1 MPMPATPG
9 RRAPATPGGTT
20 RRVRVVIVDDTE
32 DIRLLLRF
40 SFRTDPRFELVGE
53 GVNGREAIDLAARE
67 RPDLMVLDRQ
77 MPVLGGVEALPEIR
91 AVSPRT
97 AVVLYTAGAD
107 AGTYQA
113 AVSAGAVQVVEKGAM
128 ASSVVDTLAG
138 ILVAHWASDDASVEV
153 RVGPVASEAARIW
166 VANTAQILEAL
177 RRRPE
182 VLAEP
187 VPVEVLDLFAR
198 FLDTWS
204 QVAREQEIFTWV
216 ARTTPSE
223 IQRLVEYWAAMDRLA
238 DEDLARLGCQWSPP
252 EALPFFHA
260 LTAAVIEALDA
271 HAESRELA
279 HSLAAQWS

>member
-1 MPMPATPG
+1 M
-9 RRAPATPGGTT
+9 
-20 RRVRVVIVDDTE
+20 VVVDDTE
-32 DIRLLLRF
+32 DIRLLLRL
-40 SFRTDPRFELVGE
+40 SFRDDPRFELVGE
-53 GVNGREAIDLAARE
+53 GTNGREAIDLAARQ

-113 AVSAGAVQVVEKGAM
+113 ALSAGAVEVVDKGAM

-153 RVGPVASEAARIW
+153 RVGPVASEAARLW
-166 VANTAQILEAL
+166 VANTARILEAL
-177 RRRPE
+177 RRQPE
-182 VLAEP
+182 VLAES
-187 VPVEVLDLFAR
+187 VPAEVLDLFAR

-204 QVAREQEIFTWV
+204 AVAREQEVFTWV

-223 IQRLVEYWAAMDRLA
+223 IQRLVQYWAAMDRLA
-238 DEDLARLGCQWSPP
+238 DEDLARLGCTWSPP
-252 EALPFFHA
+252 GALPFFHA

-271 HAESRELA
+271 HAESRQLA
-279 HSLAAQWS
+279 RSLAVQWS

>member
-1 MPMPATPG
+1 MPIPDG
-9 RRAPATPGGTT
+9 ATPGGRAF

-32 DIRLLLRF
+32 DIRLLLRL
-40 SFRTDPRFELVGE
+40 SFRDDPRFEVVGE
-53 GVNGREAIDLAARE
+53 GTNGREAIDLAARE

-97 AVVLYTAGAD
+97 AVVLYTAGSD
-107 AGTYQA
+107 TGTYQA
-113 AVSAGAVQVVEKGAM
+113 AVSAGAVHVVEKGAM
-128 ASSVVDTLAG
+128 ATSVVDTLAG
-138 ILVAHWASDDASVEV
+138 ILVAHGASDDASVEV
-153 RVGPVASEAARIW
+153 RVGPVASEAARLW
-166 VANTAQILEAL
+166 VANTAQIVQAW
-177 RRRPE
+177 RRSPE

-187 VPVEVLDLFAR
+187 VPAEVLELFAR
-198 FLDTWS
+198 FLETWS
-204 QVAREQEIFTWV
+204 EVAREQEVFTWV
-216 ARTTPSE
+216 ARTSPSE

-238 DEDLARLGCQWSPP
+238 DEDLAQLGCRWSPP

-279 HSLAAQWS
+279 RSLAVQWA

>member
-1 MPMPATPG
+1 MPPPD
-9 RRAPATPGGTT
+9 PATPGGESP
-20 RRVRVVIVDDTE
+20 RRVRVVVVDDTE
-32 DIRLLLRF
+32 DIRLLLRL
-40 SFRTDPRFELVGE
+40 SFRSDPRFEVVGE
-53 GVNGREAIDLAARE
+53 GTNGREAIDLAARE

-77 MPVLGGVEALPEIR
+77 MPVHGGVEALPEIR

-97 AVVLYTAGAD
+97 AVVLYTASAD

-113 AVSAGAVQVVEKGAM
+113 AISAGAVEVVDKGAM

-153 RVGPVASEAARIW
+153 RVGPVASEAARLW
-166 VANTAQILEAL
+166 VANTARILEAL
-177 RRRPE
+177 RRQPD
-182 VLAEP
+182 VLAES
-187 VPVEVLDLFAR
+187 VPADVLDLFAR

-204 QVAREQEIFTWV
+204 AVAQEQEVFTWV

-223 IQRLVEYWAAMDRLA
+223 IQRLVQYWAAMDRLA
-238 DEDLARLGCQWSPP
+238 DEDLARLGCTWSPP

-271 HAESRELA
+271 HAESRQLA
-279 HSLAAQWS
+279 RSLAVQWS